1 MDIVTLVNRDIVA
14 AATATAER
22 TTSPYFG
29 HADLDRRLRPLHDRL
44 EQLSERRP
52 EVLTGL
58 AEHLDV
64 PPTLDDV
71 LAEVDQTA
79 RKLLDALQTPQN
91 LSQDQSL
98 IYYQSDSCSP

>member
-29 HADLDRRLRPLHDRL
+29 HADLERRLRPLHDRL
-44 EQLSERRP
+44 EQLTERRP
-52 EVLTGL
+52 ELFAGL

-64 PPTLDDV
+64 PPTLGDV

-79 RKLLDALQTPQN
+79 RKLLDAFQAPQN
-91 LSQDQSL
+91 LSHDQSL
-98 IYYQSDSCSP
+98 IYYQSGSCSP